1 MNVNTFSR
9 TLPGIFITTAL
20 LVQAPWVTAAGLTTG
35 TLTGQVGVQL
45 TIGSGCTVTNG
56 SSASGVNSWGTI
68 DFGTYSDLVNA
79 IDSNLIGSGGAS
91 AVSIICSNNLPV
103 TLTLNDGQHVGTTG
117 LRQMESADGDQIAYR
132 LYSNSTRQAEFTS
145 AGIGITGTGSAQ
157 EIPIYA
163 RVLPADQGGVTA
175 PAAGFYQDMVTATLT
190 W

>member
-1 MNVNTFSR
+1 MNVHTFSR
-9 TLPGIFITTAL
+9 TLPGIFITTVL
-20 LVQAPWVTAAGLTTG
+20 LVQAPWVAAAGLTTG

-91 AVSIICSNNLPV
+91 AVSIICSNNLPA
-103 TLTLNDGQHVGTTG
+103 TLTLNNG
-117 LRQMESADGDQIAYR
+117 
-132 LYSNSTRQAEFTS
+132 QAEFTS

-175 PAAGFYQDMVTATLT
+175 PAEGFYQDVVTATLT

>member
-1 MNVNTFSR
+1 MNVHTFR
-9 TLPGIFITTAL
+9 ALCGIFITTAL
-20 LVQAPWVTAAGLTTG
+20 LVQAPWVAAAGLTTG

-79 IDSNLIGSGGAS
+79 IDSNLIGSGGS
-91 AVSIICSNNLPV
+91 AVSIICSNNLPA
-103 TLTLNDGQHVGTTG
+103 TLTLNNGQHVGTTG
-117 LRQMESADGDQIAYR
+117 LRQMQSADGDQIAYR

-175 PAAGFYQDMVTATLT
+175 PAEGFYRRGHCNINR
-190 W
+190 